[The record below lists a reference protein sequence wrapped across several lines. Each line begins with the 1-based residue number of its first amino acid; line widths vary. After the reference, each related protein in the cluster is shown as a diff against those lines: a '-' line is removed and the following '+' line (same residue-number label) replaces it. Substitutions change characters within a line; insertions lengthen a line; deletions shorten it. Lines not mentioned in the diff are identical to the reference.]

1 MRLRLCPEQGRSD
14 TPFIACSLRACRD
27 AVTEPLI
34 PPPAA
39 GVRDKEPAQITEQQ
53 AQPPNEP
60 GAAAG
65 LPSQMGTIKI
75 LALVLLVVAL
85 LVTAAALLSKS
96 GVVQP
101 GGPPPECRKSAS
113 LAVLR
118 QEQAAPSAN
127 TLASSA
133 GVLQLIVWG
142 GKGKKAQLVFNDSHL
157 LNLQDHKWRSVRQKA
172 GLLLQ
177 GLRSMPGLRNIWKSS
192 PSRQALHTDPARL
205 PAARWKQLSVTD
217 PDASSMVIF
226 GGDGLDAGYN
236 TSSNGHNYFSD
247 AWQVSLDNG
256 KARWQNLWNTGP
268 PGEVVAAAMQ
278 IPCIAACYLTH
289 TVLSFILCEIATLNA
304 SKAGQHACAPCFG
317 QSACTSP
324 GHFRQVCMPYLC

>member
-1 MRLRLCPEQGRSD
+1 M
-14 TPFIACSLRACRD
+14 RACRD

-34 PPPAA
+34 PPPPAA
-39 GVRDKEPAQITEQQ
+39 EVESKEPAQISEQQ
-53 AQPPNEP
+53 PQPFSEP

-65 LPSQMGTIKI
+65 LPSQTGTIRI

-133 GVLQLIVWG
+133 GLLQLIVWG

-157 LNLQDHKWRSVRQKA
+157 LNLQDRKWRSVRQKA

-177 GLRSMPGLRNIWKSS
+177 GLRRLPGLRNIWKSS
-192 PSRQALHTDPARL
+192 PSRQALQTDPARL
-205 PAARWKQLSVTD
+205 PAARWKQLSLTD

-226 GGDGLDAGYN
+226 GGDGLNAGYN
-236 TSSNGHNYFSD
+236 PSSNGHNYFND

-256 KARWQNLWNTGP
+256 KARWQNLWNTGH
-268 PGEVVAAAMQ
+268 PGEAVAPAMQ
-278 IPCIAACYLTH
+278 IPCITARYLSH
-289 TVLSFILCEIATLNA
+289 IGLN
-304 SKAGQHACAPCFG
+304 SL
-317 QSACTSP
+317 
-324 GHFRQVCMPYLC
+324 V

>member
-1 MRLRLCPEQGRSD
+1 M
-14 TPFIACSLRACRD
+14 
-27 AVTEPLI
+27 TESLI
-34 PPPAA
+34 PPA
-39 GVRDKEPAQITEQQ
+39 VETKEPAQTTEQQ
-53 AQPPNEP
+53 LQPSDEP
-60 GAAAG
+60 GTADG
-65 LPSQMGTIKI
+65 LPSQMGTVKI

-127 TLASSA
+127 TLTSNA
-133 GVLQLIVWG
+133 GLLQLIVWG
-142 GKGKKAQLVFNDSHL
+142 GKGKKAQLVFDDLHL
-157 LNLQDHKWRSVRQKA
+157 LNLQDRKWRSVRQKA

-192 PSRQALHTDPARL
+192 PSRRALHTDPARL
-205 PAARWKQLSVTD
+205 PAARWKQLSATD
-217 PDASSMVIF
+217 SDASSMVIF

-236 TSSNGHNYFSD
+236 PSSNGHNYFND

-256 KARWQNLWNTGP
+256 KARWQSLWNTGP
-268 PGEVVAAAMQ
+268 PGDAAAAAMHAY
-278 IPCIAACYLTH
+278 IIH
-289 TVLSFILCEIATLNA
+289 TSLLHELCCCSSLCGTAVLNA
-304 SKAGQHACAPCFG
+304 TRCVDNMHTRYVLDSQH
-317 QSACTSP
+317 
-324 GHFRQVCMPYLC
+324 